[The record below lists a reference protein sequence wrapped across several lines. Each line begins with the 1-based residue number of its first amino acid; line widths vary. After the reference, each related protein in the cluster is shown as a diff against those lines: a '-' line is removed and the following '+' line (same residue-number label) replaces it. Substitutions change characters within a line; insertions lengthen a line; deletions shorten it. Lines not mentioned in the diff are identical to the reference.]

1 MRGMVDRGDG
11 QDDGG
16 LGLDE
21 VLKALRHDL
30 LEAQR
35 DGDAENT
42 GLAVQKVQI
51 ELSVEVT
58 RHVNASGEVGA
69 KWFVL
74 SGSASGE
81 ASRDRT
87 STNRITLTLGPLSSR
102 PRRDPGDHRPRRS
115 PDSDVSSGVLPRAV
129 AEHPRGRDRPGSAAA
144 GP

>member
-1 MRGMVDRGDG
+1 MADTGDG
-11 QDDGG
+11 RDDGG

-58 RHVNASGEVGA
+58 KRVNASGEVGA

-87 STNRITLTLGPLSSR
+87 STNRLTLTLGPLSHGHAGT
-102 PRRDPGDHRPRRS
+102 PATTDHAIAG
-115 PDSDVSSGVLPRAV
+115 SDVSSGVLPRAV
-129 AEHPRGRDRPGSAAA
+129 AENPPGS
-144 GP
+144 

>member
-1 MRGMVDRGDG
+1 MADTGDG

-58 RHVNASGEVGA
+58 KHVNASGEVGA

-87 STNRITLTLGPLSSR
+87 STNRITLTLGPLSHGHDGT
-102 PRRDPGDHRPRRS
+102 PATTDHAIAG
-115 PDSDVSSGVLPRAV
+115 SDVSPGVLPRAV
-129 AEHPRGRDRPGSAAA
+129 AENPPGS
-144 GP
+144 